1 MAIPVTTNYSN
12 CLRKSLQRFAS
23 PIFAG
28 GLLAL
33 SMLALASC
41 QKPLPPA
48 EVVFAPPVP
57 YMTGGLNP
65 VAIQAADFN
74 GDGKMD
80 LAIANRGSATV
91 AILFGNGDGTFQAA
105 VTYTLNAN
113 GSMPVAI
120 AAADFN
126 GDGKPDVVAVN
137 ASSGASVPGITILLN
152 HGDGTFDSPV
162 TITTP
167 SSGQSI
173 AVGDLNADGFL
184 DLWIGAPGSSFVMFG
199 NGNGTFQTAVSY
211 ATSPSGTGGGMGVA
225 IGDVNN
231 DGKPD
236 LAATNNLQNT
246 VGILLNT
253 GNGQFSGLSTVSTQ
267 AGPAAMAF
275 ADFDHDGNLDMVVTN
290 SSFNTAVI
298 WYGAGDGT
306 FQRQTFA
313 YAGSGP
319 VAVAVADFNENGTED
334 LVFANFAG
342 DGVTYLG
349 NAGSGATYDFPTGSS
364 KFVSPKPSGVV
375 AVDFNGDGRPD
386 LAVVNSNENTV
397 AILLNQNL

>member
-1 MAIPVTTNYSN
+1 MTIPVTTNHSN
-12 CLRKSLQRFAS
+12 VLRKILRILAS
-23 PIFAG
+23 PIFIG
-28 GLLAL
+28 GLLTL
-33 SMLALASC
+33 SILALASC

-74 GDGKMD
+74 GDGKVD

-113 GSMPVAI
+113 GSTPVAI

-126 GDGKPDVVAVN
+126 GDGKPDVAAVN
-137 ASSGASVPGITILLN
+137 ASSGASVPSVTILLN

-173 AVGDLNADGFL
+173 AIGDLNADGFL
-184 DLWIGAPGSSFVMFG
+184 DLWIGAPGSSFVMLG

-246 VGILLNT
+246 AGILLNT
-253 GNGQFSGLSTVSTQ
+253 GNGQFSGLTTVSTQ
-267 AGPAAMAF
+267 AGPAGMAF
-275 ADFDHDGNLDMVVTN
+275 VDFDHDGNLDMVVTN

-319 VAVAVADFNENGTED
+319 VAVVIADFNGNGTED

-364 KFVSPKPSGVV
+364 KFVSPKPSAVV
-375 AVDFNGDGRPD
+375 AVDLNGDGRPD

-397 AILLNQNL
+397 AILLNQSP

>member
-1 MAIPVTTNYSN
+1 MTKPVTTNHSN
-12 CLRKSLQRFAS
+12 CLRKTLRRLAS

-48 EVVFAPPVP
+48 EVAFAPPVP

-91 AILFGNGDGTFQAA
+91 AILFGNGDGTFQDA

-126 GDGKPDVVAVN
+126 GDGKPDIVAVN
-137 ASSGASVPGITILLN
+137 ASSGASVPSITILLN

-167 SSGQSI
+167 SSGQSV

-184 DLWIGAPGSSFVMFG
+184 DLWIGAPGSSFVMLG
-199 NGNGTFQTAVSY
+199 NGNGTFQTPVSY

-253 GNGQFSGLSTVSTQ
+253 GNGQFSGLTTVSTQ
-267 AGPAAMAF
+267 AGPAGMAF
-275 ADFDHDGNLDMVVTN
+275 VDFDHDGNLDMVVTN
-290 SSFNTAVI
+290 SFFNTAVI
-298 WYGAGDGT
+298 WYGAGNGT

-319 VAVAVADFNENGTED
+319 VAVAIADFNGNGTED
-334 LVFANFAG
+334 LVFADFNG

-349 NAGSGATYDFPTGSS
+349 DAGSGATYDFPTGSS

-375 AVDFNGDGRPD
+375 AVDLNGDGRPD
-386 LAVVNSNENTV
+386 LAVVNSNENTL
-397 AILLNQNL
+397 AILLNQNP